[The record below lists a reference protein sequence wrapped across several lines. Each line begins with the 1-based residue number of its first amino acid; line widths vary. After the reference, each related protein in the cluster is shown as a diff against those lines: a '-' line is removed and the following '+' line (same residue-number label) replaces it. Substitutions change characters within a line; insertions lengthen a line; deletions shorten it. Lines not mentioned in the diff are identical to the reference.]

1 MNIVSHGIGCA
12 NQALREVVLN
22 GQSLTPSSPKDIT
35 VAWWMQ
41 LLSQSYKDS
50 TGALPDSNGCHRG
63 QVSSIYAIARFG
75 EEYERLKYE
84 RLKGAMKTL
93 FEEAEKEF
101 NQKNKKT
108 VYKKTKN
115 IN

>member
-22 GQSLTPSSPKDIT
+22 GQPLTPASPKDIS
-35 VAWWMQ
+35 VVWWMP
-41 LLSQSYKDS
+41 LLSKSYKDS
-50 TGALPDSNGCHRG
+50 AGALPDSNGCHRG

-75 EEYERLKYE
+75 EEYERLK
-84 RLKGAMKTL
+84 GAMKTL
-93 FEEAEKEF
+93 FKKAEKEF
-101 NQKNKKT
+101 NRENKKS